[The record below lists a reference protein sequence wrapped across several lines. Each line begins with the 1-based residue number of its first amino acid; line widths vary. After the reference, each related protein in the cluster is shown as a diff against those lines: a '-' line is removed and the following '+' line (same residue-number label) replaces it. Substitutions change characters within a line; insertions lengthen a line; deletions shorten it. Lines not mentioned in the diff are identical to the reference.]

1 MEKKEKRSF
10 SDGFIRFFDRFT
22 PNAMVFAF
30 LLTIVVAILALLL
43 TKTPLITDSADGHMS
58 LLNSWVA
65 GFWNLLTFAMQMALI
80 MITGNVIA
88 ISPPVQK
95 LIMKLA
101 KVPNNWVQAFFMII
115 PIAFVVGFIHWG
127 LGMMV
132 CIALLRNTIVAS
144 RDKGYKIH
152 TPALI
157 ACAYSVASAAVG
169 VSQAAPLYGA
179 TPGYLQT
186 LVKSDAALAYLEDV
200 YPLSTSVMTPWNL
213 SQCLVG
219 LLCIFAVGY
228 ILMPKDPDKMEG
240 CVDSLYNDVKSAQS
254 MYEGKIEKDT
264 FAKWINNSYWINMVI
279 GIPGLLWCV
288 RLYAAQGLNGLTL
301 NNFNFTM
308 LMLGIVLCGTPEKFS
323 KACIASVG
331 AVWGVII
338 QFPLYAGIFGII
350 VNTGLAEVI
359 SNAFMAISTTKTFP
373 FVCYIYSAILN
384 MAVPS
389 GGSKFVIEAPYILD
403 VAARLNVQVPKV
415 LLAYNWG
422 DVTTN
427 IIQPFWALPYLTLC
441 HIDFKKMLPYSMF
454 VCISFLI
461 FCTIYMLAI
470 Y

>member
-1 MEKKEKRSF
+1 METKQKRSF

-30 LLTIVVAILALLL
+30 ILTIIVAILAIIF
-43 TKTPLITDSADGHMS
+43 TKSPLIMDAADGRMS

-65 GFWNLLTFAMQMALI
+65 GFWSLLTFAMQMSLI
-80 MITGNVIA
+80 MVTGNVIA
-88 ISPPVQK
+88 ISPPIQK
-95 LIMKLA
+95 MIMKLA
-101 KVPNNWVQAFFMII
+101 KMPNNWTQAFFMIVI
-115 PIAFVVGFIHWG
+115 ISFVIYFIHWG
-127 LGMMV
+127 LGMMC

-144 RDKGYKIH
+144 KEKGYKLH
-152 TPALI
+152 SPALI
-157 ACAYSVASAAVG
+157 ACAYGTCNAAVG
-169 VSQAAPLYGA
+169 ISHAAPLYGA

-186 LVKSDAALAYLEDV
+186 LVKSDAAIAYLEEV
-200 YPLSTSVMTPWNL
+200 YPLSTTVMAPWNL
-213 SQCLVG
+213 AQCLCG
-219 LLCIFAVGY
+219 LISALVVGY
-228 ILMPKDPDKMEG
+228 LLMPKDEANMIG
-240 CVDSLYNDVKSAQS
+240 CVDSLYHDVKNAQS
-254 MYEGKIEKDT
+254 MYDGKVEKNT

-288 RLYAAQGLNGLTL
+288 KLYASQGLDGLTL

-308 LMLGIVLCGTPEKFS
+308 LMLGIVLCGTPERFS
-323 KACIASVG
+323 KACVASIS
-331 AVWGVII
+331 AVWGVIV

-415 LLAYNWG
+415 LMAYNWG

-441 HIDFKKMLPYSMF
+441 HIDFKKMLPYSLF
-454 VCISFLI
+454 VCIAFFI
-461 FCTIYMLAI
+461 FCTIFMLAI

>member
-1 MEKKEKRSF
+1 METKEKRSF

-43 TKTPLITDSADGHMS
+43 TNTPLITDSADGHMS

-95 LIMKLA
+95 LITKLA
-101 KVPNNWVQAFFMII
+101 LIPNNWAQAFFMIV
-115 PIAFVVGFIHWG
+115 PIAFVVTFVHWG

-132 CIALLRNTIVAS
+132 AIALLRNTIVAS
-144 RDKGYKIH
+144 RDKGYKMH

-157 ACAYSVASAAVG
+157 AATYATSSAAVG

-179 TPGYLQT
+179 TPGYLKT
-186 LVKSDAALAYLEDV
+186 LVHSDAALNYLEDV
-200 YPLSTSVMTPWNL
+200 YPLSTSVMTPWHL
-213 SQCLVG
+213 SQILVG
-219 LLCIFAVGY
+219 LLCVMLVGY
-228 ILMPKDPDKMEG
+228 VLMPKDEAKMEG
-240 CVDSLYNDVKSAQS
+240 CKDELYNDVKHTQS
-254 MYEGKIEKDT
+254 MYEANPDKSS

-288 RLYAAQGLNGLTL
+288 RLYAAQGLDGLTL

-323 KACIASVG
+323 KACVASVG
-331 AVWGVII
+331 AVWGVIV

-403 VAARLNVQVPKV
+403 VAARLNVSVPKI
-415 LLAYNWG
+415 LMAYNWG

-454 VCISFLI
+454 ICIGFFI
-461 FCTIYMLAI
+461 FCSFYMLVI